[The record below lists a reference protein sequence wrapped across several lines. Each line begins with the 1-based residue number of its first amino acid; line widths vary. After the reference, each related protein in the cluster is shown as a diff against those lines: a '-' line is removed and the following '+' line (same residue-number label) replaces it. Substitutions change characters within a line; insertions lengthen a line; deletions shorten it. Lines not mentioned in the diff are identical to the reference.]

1 MVSCLAAHLTLIRLQ
16 FQRQLGTQLGRWD
29 VFTYGTNIINL
40 GAGGSNSTVDEFYFG
55 EDSRIQGTG
64 SIVIGLGG
72 EMIIDSNAV
81 VDLNDPNDPNVKG
94 TIQCDGLLKVKG
106 NGQLK
111 HATVNVSRQAGGY
124 FGKFEVEDSAQATNL
139 DIYTDGD
146 RFMDVDPCTFT
157 GTIAN
162 NRIYVTITEGQNGS
176 TEGILE
182 VRGLD
187 LPSPPCDFND
197 PNVLAC
203 QIDSGNMPAFDTNS
217 WTLERLEVA
226 AGAKVTL
233 VDRFEL
239 RQWRPRGLVCER
251 PCSWRRL
258 RSECRL

>member
-1 MVSCLAAHLTLIRLQ
+1 M
-16 FQRQLGTQLGRWD
+16 
-29 VFTYGTNIINL
+29 
-40 GAGGSNSTVDEFYFG
+40 
-55 EDSRIQGTG
+55 
-64 SIVIGLGG
+64 VIGLGG

-124 FGKFEVEDSAQATNL
+124 FGKFEVEGSAQVTNL

-146 RFMDVDPCTFT
+146 RFMDVNYCTFT

-182 VRGLD
+182 VRGLE
-187 LPSPPCDFND
+187 LPSHPCDFND
-197 PNVLAC
+197 PNVLVC
-203 QIDSGNMPAFDTNS
+203 QIDGDTMPAFDTNS
-217 WTLERLEVA
+217 WTLERLESS
-226 AGAKVTL
+226 GRGKSNPYGP
-233 VDRFEL
+233 FQL
-239 RQWRPRGLVCER
+239 RQWRPGGLCMR
-251 PCSWRRL
+251 KTLFSAPAAS
-258 RSECRL
+258 